1 MQIKLKTTRKFLT
14 NCNSVTALGTIC
26 PKLVVCFNYQVL
38 SWCHPNKGS
47 VIARSSQPRTGV
59 GHFYSSTADQ
69 SYIEMLRDSSLAE
82 QLTIADARPKR
93 NAIANMAKG
102 GGTEAGITAKS
113 QTGYTAEGRLTNV
126 KFFEIDNI
134 HVVRGSF
141 EKLKNLLADTKC
153 NDFHEKLEKTGW
165 LAYIQRI
172 LFAGVA
178 VAEKIECESQSVL
191 VHCSDGWD
199 RTAQIVSLAML
210 MLDPF
215 YRTMEGFA
223 TLIEKEW
230 TAFGHKFSEVF
241 ETS

>member
-1 MQIKLKTTRKFLT
+1 M
-14 NCNSVTALGTIC
+14 
-26 PKLVVCFNYQVL
+26 
-38 SWCHPNKGS
+38 
-47 VIARSSQPRTGV
+47 
-59 GHFYSSTADQ
+59 
-69 SYIEMLRDSSLAE
+69 SL
-82 QLTIADARPKR
+82 LLIGK
-93 NAIANMAKG
+93 N
-102 GGTEAGITAKS
+102 

-141 EKLKNLLADTKC
+141 EKLKNLLSC
-153 NDFHEKLEKTGW
+153 PVHNDFHERLEKTGW

-230 TAFGHKFSEVF
+230 TAFGHKFAEV
-241 ETS
+241 SLDWIMN